1 MLDEGI
7 EWVACA
13 GKYQMSVEQ
22 STEVTVI
29 KESEGQLWTAF
40 CQRLSS
46 GIGIQRAQRVA
57 RKVLEV
63 QVLVMKSATRCLGWP
78 LFDQSVSNNLG
89 STVV

>member
-1 MLDEGI
+1 MGGVCGQISDECRAINRGDSD
-7 EWVACA
+7 
-13 GKYQMSVEQ
+13 Q
-22 STEVTVI
+22 
-29 KESEGQLWTAF
+29 ESEGQLWTAF

-57 RKVLEV
+57 CKVLEV

-89 STVV
+89 STVG